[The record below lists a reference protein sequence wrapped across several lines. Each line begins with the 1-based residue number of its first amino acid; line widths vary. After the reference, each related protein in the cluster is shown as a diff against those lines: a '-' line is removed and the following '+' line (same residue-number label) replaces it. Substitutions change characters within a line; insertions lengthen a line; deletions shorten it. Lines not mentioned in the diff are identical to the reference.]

1 MVLRRVSARTVLL
14 GVLVLSLVAGL
25 VVVGV
30 LVWQRQHR
38 TDLDKALDAVPARSL
53 RVGFTD
59 WGTVRTRLKARLDAS
74 PDKVAI
80 EAFMSRAYDSD
91 FSAASSVDEAAAA
104 LQENYGFGPATAQ
117 WEAYAQSRRGAAMV
131 LDVGD
136 DADFDE
142 LAGNLRSLGY
152 TRPKDED
159 GVWRGGAD
167 LVAQIDPTITPE
179 LQYVVLLA
187 DRGLVVSSDN
197 AGYAAEAARA
207 ASGDSPS
214 LGDKDGIAALSDRL
228 GHPANALLWSDDF
241 ACDDLAMSH
250 ADPDD
255 QARAELL
262 VRKAGGVTPLSGLA
276 MAMEPDRTL
285 RVVVH
290 FEDAERARKNLRPR
304 ARLAVGEAVGRGVSF
319 SDSFRLTSSRAVG
332 SEVVLDLKP
341 RDPTGFVL
349 SALYDGPVLFATC

>member
-1 MVLRRVSARTVLL
+1 VVLRRVSARTVLL

-30 LVWQRQHR
+30 VFWQRQHR
-38 TDLDKALDAVPARSL
+38 TDLDRALDAVPARSL

-59 WGTVRTRLKARLDAS
+59 WQTVRTQLKARLGAS
-74 PDKVAI
+74 PDKAAI
-80 EAFMSRAYDSD
+80 ERFMSRAYDSD
-91 FSAASSVDEAAAA
+91 FSAASSIDESAAA
-104 LQENYGFGPATAQ
+104 LQENFGFGPATAQ
-117 WEAYAQSRRGAAMV
+117 WEAYDQSRRGASML
-131 LDVGD
+131 LDLG

-142 LAGNLRSLGY
+142 IAGNLRSLGY
-152 TRPKDED
+152 QRPKDED

-187 DRGLVVSSDN
+187 DRGLVVTSDN
-197 AGYAAEAARA
+197 AGYAAEAART
-207 ASGDSPS
+207 ASGDSAS

-228 GHPANALLWSDDF
+228 GDPANALLWSDDF

-250 ADPDD
+250 ADSDD
-255 QARAELL
+255 QARAAQL

-290 FEDAERARKNLRPR
+290 FEDSERARKNLRPR
-304 ARLAVGEAVGRGVSF
+304 ARLAVGEAVGRGGSF
-319 SDSFRLTSSRAVG
+319 SDSFRLTGSRAVG
-332 SEVVLDLKP
+332 SEVVLDLRP
-341 RDPTGFVL
+341 RDKTGFVL